1 MTKSDRDFSSFCSP
15 CVRTNFPSSHQ
26 SEQSEAAHLSH
37 TEQGESSAF
46 RYLERSKASLLRH
59 FERSEAKSR
68 NLPSIPSNDF
78 ENPDCPHAVLPT
90 FACAL
95 RRSRARRYNGAHL
108 SEPITCDIAGIPV
121 RLTYK
126 KVRNVTLRIAR
137 DGSTV
142 EASAPPSF
150 PFEDIERLIAEKKS
164 WIEKGLEKAAATPA
178 ARAENATATEIHEWR
193 EVVSACVPALVEA
206 WEPIMGVKAGSLVYR
221 NMKSRWGSCQPAT
234 GRICINIRLALYPP
248 ECLEYVVVHELCH
261 LLVPGHGKQ
270 FHALMDH
277 YMPDWKSRRDKLR

>member
-1 MTKSDRDFSSFCSP
+1 MSSEHKRGWGESWFFAPLVRTLEGQGIGMCSMRYADKANYPSP
-15 CVRTNFPSSHQ
+15 CQTRRN
-26 SEQSEAAHLSH
+26 E
-37 TEQGESSAF
+37 TEQKELLSFPFTAF
-46 RYLERSKASLLRH
+46 ETPKHSCIAS
-59 FERSEAKSR
+59 
-68 NLPSIPSNDF
+68 
-78 ENPDCPHAVLPT
+78 PT

-95 RRSRARRYNGAHL
+95 RRSRQRRYNGAHL
-108 SEPITCDIAGIPV
+108 SDPIICDIAGIPV

-137 DGSTV
+137 DGSAV
-142 EASAPPSF
+142 EVSAPLTV
-150 PFEDIERLIAEKKS
+150 PFEDIERLVTEKKP
-164 WIEKGLEKAAATPA
+164 WIEKGLAKAAATPA

-193 EVVSACVPALVEA
+193 EVVSACVPVLVEA

-270 FHALMDH
+270 FHTLMDRF
-277 YMPDWKSRRDKLR
+277 MPDWKERRDKLR